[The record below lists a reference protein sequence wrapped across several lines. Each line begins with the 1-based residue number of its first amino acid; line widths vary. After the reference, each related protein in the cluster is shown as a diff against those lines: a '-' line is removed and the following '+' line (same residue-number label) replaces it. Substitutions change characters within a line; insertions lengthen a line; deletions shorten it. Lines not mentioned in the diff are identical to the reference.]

1 MLLQLALDTPHAD
14 TVRRLLDET
23 AGDVDIIELGT
34 PLLIRYGVDI
44 IAGIS
49 RDYPDKKILADLKI
63 ADAGAVE
70 AGLAFDA
77 GADIVTVLGT
87 AHPATLR
94 EAGERAKRS
103 GGRVMADL
111 ITARDVD
118 EAVSLARR
126 LDRSGLDFICM
137 HTAFDA
143 RGQGGPGGP
152 SRPGGPSGPGGPGEP
167 GGPGGPGGPGDS
179 ARTLEGIGQV
189 GAVVERAGLA
199 VAGGLDPT
207 LIERLIPHGPD
218 IVVVGGYITG
228 NTDPGR
234 AVRAVRQVMEKVHRA
249 DG

>member
-1 MLLQLALDTPHAD
+1 MLLQLALDTPHAG

-44 IAGIS
+44 IGEI
-49 RDYPDKKILADLKI
+49 RLDHPGKKILADFKI
-63 ADAGAVE
+63 ADSGAVE

-77 GADIVTVLGT
+77 GADIVTVLGS

-94 EAGERAKRS
+94 EACERAKRS

-111 ITARDVD
+111 ITAREVD

-126 LDRSGLDFICM
+126 LDRSGLDYICL

-143 RGQGGPGGP
+143 RGQGEPG
-152 SRPGGPSGPGGPGEP
+152 GPGGPGEP
-167 GGPGGPGGPGDS
+167 GGSGGPGGPGEPGDS
-179 ARTLEGIGQV
+179 ARNLEGIGRV
-189 GAVVERAGLA
+189 GAAVERAGLA
-199 VAGGLDPT
+199 VAGGLDPA

-228 NTDPGR
+228 NPDPGR
-234 AVRAVRQVMEKVHRA
+234 AVRAVRQVMENVHRA

>member
-14 TVRRLLDET
+14 TVRRLLDRT
-23 AGDVDIIELGT
+23 AGGVDIIELGT

-44 IAGIS
+44 ICEIR

-63 ADAGAVE
+63 ADAGALE

-111 ITARDVD
+111 ITVREVD
-118 EAVSLARR
+118 AAVSLARR

-152 SRPGGPSGPGGPGEP
+152 
-167 GGPGGPGGPGDS
+167 GGPGDS
-179 ARTLEGIGQV
+179 ARTLEGIGRV
-189 GAVVERAGLA
+189 GAVVERAALA
-199 VAGGLDPT
+199 VAGGLDPA
-207 LIERLIPHGPD
+207 LIEQLVPHGPD

-228 NTDPGR
+228 NPDPGR
-234 AVRAVRQVMEKVHRA
+234 AVRAVRQTMETVHRT

>member
-1 MLLQLALDTPHAD
+1 MLLQLALDTPHEG
-14 TVRRLLDET
+14 TVRRLLDRT

-44 IAGIS
+44 IGGI
-49 RDYPDKKILADLKI
+49 RQDHPDKKILADLKI
-63 ADAGAVE
+63 ADAGALE

-94 EAGERAKRS
+94 EAVERGKRS
-103 GGRVMADL
+103 GGRIMADL
-111 ITARDVD
+111 ITIREVD

-126 LDRSGLDFICM
+126 LDRTGLDYLCL

-143 RGQGGPGGP
+143 RGQGGQ
-152 SRPGGPSGPGGPGEP
+152 
-167 GGPGGPGGPGDS
+167 GGPGGPGDS
-179 ARTLEGIGQV
+179 ERASEGIERVGAVVGQVGAVVERV

-199 VAGGLDPT
+199 VAGGLDPAT
-207 LIERLIPHGPD
+207 IERLIPHGPD

-228 NTDPGR
+228 SADPAR
-234 AVRAVRQVMEKVHRA
+234 AVRAVRQVMEVVHRT

>member
-14 TVRRLLDET
+14 TVRRLLDRT

-44 IAGIS
+44 IAGIR
-49 RDYPDKKILADLKI
+49 RDHPDKKILADLKI

-70 AGLAFDA
+70 AALAFDA

-87 AHPATLR
+87 AHPATIR

-111 ITARDVD
+111 ITVREVD

-126 LDRSGLDFICM
+126 LDRSGLDYLCL

-143 RGQGGPGGP
+143 RRQGGTGGQGGPDGP
-152 SRPGGPSGPGGPGEP
+152 DGPD
-167 GGPGGPGGPGDS
+167 DS
-179 ARTLEGIGQV
+179 ARTLESIGRV

-199 VAGGLDPT
+199 VAGGLDPA
-207 LIERLIPHGPD
+207 LIEQLIPHGPD

-228 NTDPGR
+228 NPDPDR
-234 AVRAVRQVMEKVHRA
+234 AVQAVQAVRQIMETVHRT

>member
-14 TVRRLLDET
+14 TVRRLLDRT

-44 IAGIS
+44 IAGIR
-49 RDYPDKKILADLKI
+49 RDHPDKKILADLKI

-70 AGLAFDA
+70 AALAFDA

-87 AHPATLR
+87 AHPATIR

-111 ITARDVD
+111 ITVREVD
-118 EAVSLARR
+118 EAVSLARW
-126 LDRSGLDFICM
+126 LDRSGLDYLCL

-143 RGQGGPGGP
+143 RRQGGTGGQGGPDGP
-152 SRPGGPSGPGGPGEP
+152 DGPD
-167 GGPGGPGGPGDS
+167 DS
-179 ARTLEGIGQV
+179 ARTLESIGRV

-199 VAGGLDPT
+199 VAGGLDPA
-207 LIERLIPHGPD
+207 LIEQLIPHGPD

-228 NTDPGR
+228 NPDPDR
-234 AVRAVRQVMEKVHRA
+234 AVRAVQAIRQIMETVHRT

>member
-14 TVRRLLDET
+14 TVRRLLDRT

-44 IAGIS
+44 IAGIR
-49 RDYPDKKILADLKI
+49 RDHPDKKILADLKI

-70 AGLAFDA
+70 AALAFDA

-87 AHPATLR
+87 AHPATIR

-111 ITARDVD
+111 ITVREVD

-126 LDRSGLDFICM
+126 LDRSGLDYLCL

-143 RGQGGPGGP
+143 RRQGGTGGQGGPD
-152 SRPGGPSGPGGPGEP
+152 GPGGPD
-167 GGPGGPGGPGDS
+167 DS
-179 ARTLEGIGQV
+179 ARTLDSIGRV

-199 VAGGLDPT
+199 VAGGLDPA
-207 LIERLIPHGPD
+207 LIEQLIPHGPD

-228 NTDPGR
+228 NPDPDR
-234 AVRAVRQVMEKVHRA
+234 AVQAVQAVRQIMETVHRT

>member
-1 MLLQLALDTPHAD
+1 MLLQLALDTPHAG

-44 IAGIS
+44 IAGIR
-49 RDYPDKKILADLKI
+49 RDHPDKKMLADLKI
-63 ADAGAVE
+63 ADAGDLE

-94 EAGERAKRS
+94 EACERAKRS

-111 ITARDVD
+111 ITVRALD
-118 EAVSLARR
+118 EAIPLARG

-143 RGQGGPGGP
+143 RGQG
-152 SRPGGPSGPGGPGEP
+152 
-167 GGPGGPGGPGDS
+167 DA
-179 ARTLEGIGQV
+179 ARDLEVIGRV
-189 GAVVERAGLA
+189 GAAVERAGLA
-199 VAGGLDPT
+199 VAGGLDPA
-207 LIERLIPHGPD
+207 LIKRLIPHGPD

-228 NTDPGR
+228 NADPGR
-234 AVRAVRQVMEKVHRA
+234 AVRAIRQIMEMVHRT

>member
-1 MLLQLALDTPHAD
+1 MLLQIALDTPHAG
-14 TVRRLLDET
+14 TVRRLLDEI

-44 IAGIS
+44 IAGIR
-49 RDYPDKKILADLKI
+49 RDHPDKKIMADLKI
-63 ADAGAVE
+63 ADAGALE

-94 EAGERAKRS
+94 EAGVRAKRS
-103 GGRVMADL
+103 GSQIMADL
-111 ITARDVD
+111 ITVREVY

-126 LDRSGLDFICM
+126 LDRAGLDYICM

-143 RGQGGPGGP
+143 RGQSEPG
-152 SRPGGPSGPGGPGEP
+152 GPGGPGEP
-167 GGPGGPGGPGDS
+167 GGPGDS
-179 ARTLEGIGQV
+179 AQNLEGIGRV

-199 VAGGLDPT
+199 VAGGLDPA
-207 LIERLIPHGPD
+207 LIEQLISHGPD

-228 NTDPGR
+228 NADPGR
-234 AVRAVRQVMEKVHRA
+234 AVRVVRQAMESAHRT

>member
-1 MLLQLALDTPHAD
+1 MLLQLALDTPHAG

-44 IAGIS
+44 IGEI
-49 RDYPDKKILADLKI
+49 RLDHPDKKILADLKI

-77 GADIVTVLGT
+77 GADIVTVLGS

-94 EAGERAKRS
+94 EACERAKRS

-111 ITARDVD
+111 ITAREVD

-126 LDRSGLDFICM
+126 LDRSGVDYICL

-143 RGQGGPGGP
+143 RG
-152 SRPGGPSGPGGPGEP
+152 PSGPSGPGEP

-179 ARTLEGIGQV
+179 ARNLEGIGRV
-189 GAVVERAGLA
+189 GAAVERAGLA
-199 VAGGLDPT
+199 VAGGLDPA

-228 NTDPGR
+228 NPDPGR
-234 AVRAVRQVMEKVHRA
+234 AVRAVRQVMENVHRA

>member
-14 TVRRLLDET
+14 TVRRLLDRT

-44 IAGIS
+44 IAGIR
-49 RDYPDKKILADLKI
+49 RDHPDKKILADLKI

-70 AGLAFDA
+70 AALAFDA

-87 AHPATLR
+87 AHPATIR

-111 ITARDVD
+111 ITVREVD

-126 LDRSGLDFICM
+126 LDRSGLDYLCL

-143 RGQGGPGGP
+143 RRQGGTGGQGGPDGP
-152 SRPGGPSGPGGPGEP
+152 D
-167 GGPGGPGGPGDS
+167 DS
-179 ARTLEGIGQV
+179 ARTLESIGRV

-199 VAGGLDPT
+199 VAGGLDPA
-207 LIERLIPHGPD
+207 LIEQLIPHGPD

-228 NTDPGR
+228 NPDPDR
-234 AVRAVRQVMEKVHRA
+234 AVQAVQAVRQIMETVHRT

>member
-1 MLLQLALDTPHAD
+1 MLLQLALDTPHAG
-14 TVRRLLDET
+14 TVRRLLHRT
-23 AGDVDIIELGT
+23 SGDVDIIEIGT

-44 IAGIS
+44 IAGIR

-87 AHPATLR
+87 AHPATLQ
-94 EAGERAKRS
+94 EAGKRAKRS

-111 ITARDVD
+111 IAVGALD
-118 EAVSLARR
+118 EAISLVRR
-126 LDRSGLDFICM
+126 LDRSGMDYICL

-143 RGQGGPGGP
+143 RGQGGPG
-152 SRPGGPSGPGGPGEP
+152 
-167 GGPGGPGGPGDS
+167 DS
-179 ARTLEGIGQV
+179 ERTLEGIGRV

-199 VAGGLDPT
+199 VAGGLDPA
-207 LIERLIPHGPD
+207 LIEQLIPHGPD

-228 NTDPGR
+228 NADPGR
-234 AVRAVRQVMEKVHRA
+234 AVRAVRQTMEIVHRT

>member
-44 IAGIS
+44 IAGIR
-49 RDYPDKKILADLKI
+49 RDHPDKKILADLKI

-70 AGLAFDA
+70 SGLAFDA

-111 ITARDVD
+111 ITIREVD
-118 EAVSLARR
+118 GAVSLARR

-143 RGQGGPGGP
+143 MRPGGPGGQ
-152 SRPGGPSGPGGPGEP
+152 SEPGGPDEP

-179 ARTLEGIGQV
+179 ARNLKGIGRV

-199 VAGGLDPT
+199 VAGGLDPA
-207 LIERLIPHGPD
+207 LIKQLIPHDPD

-228 NTDPGR
+228 NADPGR
-234 AVRAVRQVMEKVHRA
+234 AVRAVRQVMEIEHRA

>member
-14 TVRRLLDET
+14 TVRRLLDRT

-44 IAGIS
+44 IAGIR
-49 RDYPDKKILADLKI
+49 RDHPDKKILADLKI

-70 AGLAFDA
+70 AALAFDA

-87 AHPATLR
+87 AHPATIR

-111 ITARDVD
+111 ITVREVD

-126 LDRSGLDFICM
+126 LDRSGLDYLCL

-143 RGQGGPGGP
+143 RRQGGTGGQGGPD
-152 SRPGGPSGPGGPGEP
+152 GPGGPD
-167 GGPGGPGGPGDS
+167 DS
-179 ARTLEGIGQV
+179 ARTLESIGRV

-199 VAGGLDPT
+199 VAGGLDPA
-207 LIERLIPHGPD
+207 LIEQLIPHGPD

-228 NTDPGR
+228 NPDPDR
-234 AVRAVRQVMEKVHRA
+234 AVQAVQAVRQIMETVHRT

>member
-14 TVRRLLDET
+14 TVRRLLDQT
-23 AGDVDIIELGT
+23 ADDVDIIELGT

-44 IAGIS
+44 IAGI
-49 RDYPDKKILADLKI
+49 RQDHPDKKILADLKI
-63 ADAGAVE
+63 VDAGAVE

-103 GGRVMADL
+103 SGRVMADL
-111 ITARDVD
+111 ITVREVD
-118 EAVSLARR
+118 EAASLARR
-126 LDRSGLDFICM
+126 LDRSGLDYICL

-143 RGQGGPGGP
+143 RGQGDPG
-152 SRPGGPSGPGGPGEP
+152 RN
-167 GGPGGPGGPGDS
+167 
-179 ARTLEGIGQV
+179 LEGIGRV

-199 VAGGLDPT
+199 VAGGLNPA
-207 LIERLIPHGPD
+207 LIERLVPHGPD

-228 NTDPGR
+228 NADPGHAAR
-234 AVRAVRQVMEKVHRA
+234 AIRQIMEIAHRT

>member
-1 MLLQLALDTPHAD
+1 MLLQLALDTPHAG

-23 AGDVDIIELGT
+23 ACDVDIIELGT

-44 IAGIS
+44 IAAIR
-49 RDYPDKKILADLKI
+49 RDHPYKKILADLKI

-94 EAGERAKRS
+94 EAGERAKLS
-103 GGRVMADL
+103 GGRIMADL
-111 ITARDVD
+111 ITAREVD
-118 EAVSLARR
+118 EAVSLTRR
-126 LDRSGLDFICM
+126 LDRSGLDYICL

-143 RGQGGPGGP
+143 RGQSGPDGPGGL
-152 SRPGGPSGPGGPGEP
+152 GGPD
-167 GGPGGPGGPGDS
+167 GPGGPGGPGDS
-179 ARTLEGIGQV
+179 ARTLEGIGRV
-189 GAVVERAGLA
+189 GAAVERAGLA

-228 NTDPGR
+228 NPDPGS
-234 AVRAVRQVMEKVHRA
+234 AVRAVRQVMENVHRA

>member
-14 TVRRLLDET
+14 TVRRLLDRT

-44 IAGIS
+44 IAGTR
-49 RDYPDKKILADLKI
+49 RDHPDKKILADLKI

-70 AGLAFDA
+70 AALAFDA

-87 AHPATLR
+87 AHPATIR

-111 ITARDVD
+111 ITVREVD

-126 LDRSGLDFICM
+126 LDRSGLDYLCL

-143 RGQGGPGGP
+143 RRQGGTGGQGGPGGP
-152 SRPGGPSGPGGPGEP
+152 D
-167 GGPGGPGGPGDS
+167 DS
-179 ARTLEGIGQV
+179 ARTLESIGRV

-199 VAGGLDPT
+199 VAGGLDPV
-207 LIERLIPHGPD
+207 LIEQLIPHGPD

-228 NTDPGR
+228 NPDPDR
-234 AVRAVRQVMEKVHRA
+234 AVQAVQAVRQIMETVHRT

>member
-14 TVRRLLDET
+14 TVRRLLDRT

-44 IAGIS
+44 IAGIR
-49 RDYPDKKILADLKI
+49 RDHPDKKILADLKI

-70 AGLAFDA
+70 AALAFDA

-87 AHPATLR
+87 AHPATIR

-111 ITARDVD
+111 ITVREVD

-126 LDRSGLDFICM
+126 LDRSGLDYLCL

-143 RGQGGPGGP
+143 RRQGGTGGQGGPGGP
-152 SRPGGPSGPGGPGEP
+152 DGPD
-167 GGPGGPGGPGDS
+167 DS
-179 ARTLEGIGQV
+179 ARTLESIGRV

-199 VAGGLDPT
+199 VAGGLDPA
-207 LIERLIPHGPD
+207 LIEQLIPHGPD

-228 NTDPGR
+228 NPDPDR
-234 AVRAVRQVMEKVHRA
+234 AVQAVQAVRQIMETVHRT

>member
-1 MLLQLALDTPHAD
+1 MLLQLALDTPHAG

-44 IAGIS
+44 IGEI
-49 RDYPDKKILADLKI
+49 RLDHPDKKILADFKI

-77 GADIVTVLGT
+77 GADIVTVLGS

-111 ITARDVD
+111 ITAREVD

-126 LDRSGLDFICM
+126 LDRSGLDYICL

-143 RGQGGPGGP
+143 RGQGEPG
-152 SRPGGPSGPGGPGEP
+152 GPGGPGEP
-167 GGPGGPGGPGDS
+167 GGSGGPGGPGEPGDS
-179 ARTLEGIGQV
+179 ARNLEGIGRV
-189 GAVVERAGLA
+189 GAAVERAGLA
-199 VAGGLDPT
+199 VAGGLDPA

-228 NTDPGR
+228 NPDPGR
-234 AVRAVRQVMEKVHRA
+234 AVRAVRQVMENVHRA

>member
-14 TVRRLLDET
+14 TVRRLLDRT

-44 IAGIS
+44 IAGIR
-49 RDYPDKKILADLKI
+49 RDHPDKKILADLKI

-70 AGLAFDA
+70 AALAFDA

-87 AHPATLR
+87 AHPATIR

-111 ITARDVD
+111 ITVREVD

-126 LDRSGLDFICM
+126 LDRSGLDYLCL

-143 RGQGGPGGP
+143 RRQGGTGGQGGPDGP
-152 SRPGGPSGPGGPGEP
+152 DGPD
-167 GGPGGPGGPGDS
+167 DS
-179 ARTLEGIGQV
+179 ARTLESISRV

-199 VAGGLDPT
+199 VAGGLDPA
-207 LIERLIPHGPD
+207 LIEQLIPHGPD

-228 NTDPGR
+228 NPDPDR
-234 AVRAVRQVMEKVHRA
+234 AVQAVQAVRQIMETVHRT

>member
-14 TVRRLLDET
+14 TVRRLLDRT

-44 IAGIS
+44 IAGIR
-49 RDYPDKKILADLKI
+49 RDHPDKKILADLKI

-70 AGLAFDA
+70 AALAFDA

-87 AHPATLR
+87 AHPATIR

-111 ITARDVD
+111 ITVREVD

-126 LDRSGLDFICM
+126 LDRSGLDYLCL

-143 RGQGGPGGP
+143 RRQGGTGGQGGPD
-152 SRPGGPSGPGGPGEP
+152 
-167 GGPGGPGGPGDS
+167 GPGGPGGPDDS
-179 ARTLEGIGQV
+179 ARTLESIGRV

-199 VAGGLDPT
+199 VAGGLDPA
-207 LIERLIPHGPD
+207 LIEQLIPHGPD

-228 NTDPGR
+228 NPDPDR
-234 AVRAVRQVMEKVHRA
+234 AVQAVQAVRQIMETVHRT

>member
-1 MLLQLALDTPHAD
+1 MLLQLALDTPHAG
-14 TVRRLLDET
+14 TVRRLLDRT

-44 IAGIS
+44 IAGIR
-49 RDYPDKKILADLKI
+49 RDHPDKKILADLKI

-94 EAGERAKRS
+94 EAGERAKQS

-111 ITARDVD
+111 ITVREVD
-118 EAVSLARR
+118 EAASLARR
-126 LDRSGLDFICM
+126 LDRTGLDYLCL
-137 HTAFDA
+137 HTAYDA
-143 RGQGGPGGP
+143 RGQGGQ
-152 SRPGGPSGPGGPGEP
+152 

-179 ARTLEGIGQV
+179 ERTPEGIGRV

-199 VAGGLDPT
+199 VAGGLDPAM
-207 LIERLIPHGPD
+207 IERLIPYGPE

-228 NTDPGR
+228 SADPGR
-234 AVRAVRQVMEKVHRA
+234 AVRAVRQVMEIVHRT